1 MRRLILSLVLSIF
14 AMLNMAFADDL
25 SIQITREIKFANG
38 FGQIEAKPIL
48 KNVSKDI
55 KVMGDY
61 NVDEKSGN
69 VIMKI
74 DKVLYGGK
82 IYDLSESFSTKR
94 RLKNVKTAV
103 LKSKAK
109 IKLSGGSHPELLAI
123 FNDENT
129 SGKKADGKNGSGSII
144 LLQVIAPILQAVVA
158 IAEALAIIAEAMAQ
172 AVAHHNIHIMVMVAA
187 LTVAIQAINQ
197 VLQPI
202 PMVIVKAP
210 RFEMVW
216 LMSIHLSMAFAPK
229 RQSQNLMCIKNKIL
243 PPVLIRQTM
252 KIWQYP

>member
-1 MRRLILSLVLSIF
+1 MKRLILSLVLSAF
-14 AMLNMAFADDL
+14 AMLNVAFADDL

-69 VIMKI
+69 VVMKI
-74 DKVLYGGK
+74 DKVLYDGK

-103 LKSKAK
+103 LKNKAK

-129 SGKKADGKNGSGSII
+129 SGKKADGKGSSNSTASNSTNSTSSGSDSGSSSYYSRGYGSSSGLITISI
-144 LLQVIAPILQAVVA
+144 L
-158 IAEALAIIAEAMAQ
+158 
-172 AVAHHNIHIMVMVAA
+172 
-187 LTVAIQAINQ
+187 
-197 VLQPI
+197 
-202 PMVIVKAP
+202 
-210 RFEMVW
+210 W
-216 LMSIHLSMAFAPK
+216 L
-229 RQSQNLMCIKNKIL
+229 
-243 PPVLIRQTM
+243 
-252 KIWQYP
+252 W